1 MNRNTKT
8 IVSLVALLTLVVGL
22 VASPLMVKKAEASTL
37 TSSFLV
43 LSDMTENLASGVTMT
58 LAIQPSATTTPTNVT
73 IKFPDAEDEAWCTAA
88 GSLTVT
94 GVATAPANNSGGEDV
109 TAALPGTLV
118 ATCAQGSGAG
128 SYDTIT
134 ITGVTEVTT
143 GTVYGVQLSGNTGT
157 IGTDAAG
164 SHLVTVAINTGAV
177 VDSLTYGINT
187 VTDGTVVISA
197 TVAAAPTVTCSLSAV
212 TVDLGT
218 LYQGGAYA
226 SGSHTISATTSA
238 AAGGYWWTAY
248 GTGDASTDAGLYK
261 STATT
266 DLLPSTGSA
275 TIDLRTADQGFG
287 VTASAAS
294 GATVV
299 ADFVD
304 STAGV
309 FGALDR
315 AFAGAQLVTYQH
327 SANTVAD
334 VATITYGG
342 RADAAAQVGS
352 YQETVTWVCGGYY

>member
-1 MNRNTKT
+1 MNRKTKT
-8 IVSLVALLTLVVGL
+8 IVSLVALLTLVTGL
-22 VASPLMVKKAEASTL
+22 VFAPLGKAEASSL

-43 LSDMTENLASGVTMT
+43 LSDITADLATGVTLT
-58 LAIQPSATTTPTNVT
+58 LAINPSAGTTPTNVK
-73 IKFPDAEDEAWCTAA
+73 IQFPDAEDAAWCTAA
-88 GSLTVT
+88 GALTVA
-94 GVATAPANNSGGEDV
+94 GVTTAAANNGGGEDV

-134 ITGVTEVTT
+134 ITGVTAVSS

-164 SHLVTVAINTGAV
+164 SHLVTVSINTGAV
-177 VDSLTYGINT
+177 VDSLTYGIST

-197 TVAAAPTVTCSLSAV
+197 TVAAAPTVTCSLSAT

-218 LYQGGAYA
+218 LYQAGTYA

-238 AAGGYWWTAY
+238 AAGGYWWAAY

-261 STATT
+261 SSATT

-275 TIDLRTADQGFG
+275 QVDLRTADQGFG
-287 VTASAAS
+287 VTASAAT

-304 STAGV
+304 TTAGL

-327 SANTVAD
+327 SANTSAD
-334 VATITYGG
+334 VSTITYGG
-342 RADAAAQVGS
+342 RADGAAQVGS
-352 YQETVTWVCGGYY
+352 YQETVTWICGGYY